1 MARIGTEWKNGLGN
15 QETTKGIRDHV
26 REVASR
32 VGDRGHLAFYCLGLL
47 VRDTERESRRQLL
60 LERGRLRD
68 RQQVNGRP
76 PCGRWL
82 VDGWL
87 AGLLMVVVVA
97 VVVYLVP
104 HGRDIAMEVETS
116 SPAPRL

>member
-1 MARIGTEWKNGLGN
+1 M
-15 QETTKGIRDHV
+15 
-26 REVASR
+26 
-32 VGDRGHLAFYCLGLL
+32 
-47 VRDTERESRRQLL
+47 
-60 LERGRLRD
+60 
-68 RQQVNGRP
+68 QVNGRP